1 MRKLKLSIIRVKN
14 FLNKHLLT
22 LIIITS
28 ALAGS
33 IAFVW
38 SYQNGYIYSYG
49 DAKSH
54 LNIARRTFDS
64 LTPGIVQ
71 LGTSWLPLYHVM
83 MFPLIW
89 NNFLWHS
96 GIAGTYINYILYVAS
111 VVLLFKSILLITK
124 QRFAAT
130 FGSLLFSLNVN
141 VLYLQAAAMSEI
153 STVFFIISSI
163 YLFIRWQKERH
174 LYLLI
179 TLGMSCFLGTL
190 IRYEMWAVAG
200 ALIPTIAL
208 SSISLKEKK
217 RLDFRR
223 LEAELILFSTL
234 AFFGIVLWLLW
245 NLIFFGD
252 PLSFER
258 GVWSAKS
265 YQISQLHN
273 NLPYKN
279 IFQAFKFYFFAS
291 GNMNTWSITVAG
303 IVGAILYLAKKRSLK
318 TLALVG
324 LCGSVFIFEAY
335 SLYSGNTTIYV
346 PQLYPYDYYN
356 VRYGIYALPFLILF
370 LSYILATKN
379 KILRSVLVLLFL
391 SETFL
396 GYRSMPI
403 SLYDAA
409 FSKGPVMSDKTISAQ
424 REMEVVS
431 YMRSHYQNGLIL
443 TSAGVNDGLIFLS
456 GLDMKNFITEGNQK
470 YWTDSLTNPTKYA
483 AWIIIRDVNS
493 SDIRNP
499 LTKLISENR
508 LTNYKTVLVNSE
520 FKIYKR

>member
-1 MRKLKLSIIRVKN
+1 MHKPKLITIRVRTLLDKY
-14 FLNKHLLT
+14 LLT

-28 ALAGS
+28 VIAGG

-38 SYQNGYIYSYG
+38 SYQHGYIYSYG

-54 LNIARRTFDS
+54 LNIARRAFDS

-71 LGTSWLPLYHVM
+71 LGTSWLPLYHIM
-83 MFPLIW
+83 MFPFIW

-96 GIAGTYINYILYVAS
+96 GIAATYINYILYLAS
-111 VVLLFKSILLITK
+111 VALLFKSILLITK
-124 QRFAAT
+124 RPFAAI
-130 FGSLLFSLNVN
+130 FGSLLFALNVN
-141 VLYLQAAAMSEI
+141 VLYLQAAAMTEI
-153 STVFFIISSI
+153 PTVFFIILST

-174 LYLLI
+174 LHLLI
-179 TLGMSCFLGTL
+179 SLGLSCFFGTL
-190 IRYEMWAVAG
+190 IRYEMWAVVLS
-200 ALIPTIAL
+200 LIPAIVL
-208 SSISLKEKK
+208 SFISMKKK
-217 RLDFRR
+217 RLNFKR
-223 LEAELILFSTL
+223 LEAELVLFSTL

-245 NLIFFGD
+245 NYIFFGD
-252 PLSFER
+252 PLSFQR
-258 GVWSAKS
+258 GIWSAKS
-265 YQISQLHN
+265 YQLSQLHN

-291 GNMNTWSITVAG
+291 GNMNTWSITVVG
-303 IVGAILYLAKKRSLK
+303 IVGALLYLAKKRSLQ

-324 LCGSVFIFEAY
+324 LCGSIFVFEAY

-370 LSYILATKN
+370 LSYILGGKN
-379 KILRSVLVLLFL
+379 KILPSVLVLILMF
-391 SETFL
+391 ETFL

-409 FSKGPVMSDKTISAQ
+409 FSKGPVMSDKTISTQ

-431 YMRSHYQNGLIL
+431 YMHSHYKSGLIL

-456 GLDMKNFITEGNQK
+456 GFDMKNFITEGNQK
-470 YWTDSLTNPTKYA
+470 YWEDSLIDPTKYA
-483 AWIIIRDVNS
+483 TWIIIRDVNR

-499 LTKLISENR
+499 LTKLISENK
-508 LTNYKTVLVNSE
+508 LSGYKKVMENSE